1 MTKSE
6 LAAVK
11 ESWMELVSSVQQM
24 CPSDDKIICD
34 HVKRAE
40 GLLRAIVLMEGDVQ
54 DWRNAPLRYRLLRE
68 SREVCDD

>member
-1 MTKSE
+1 MTKNE

-11 ESWMELVSSVQQM
+11 EAWMELVTAVQQM

-40 GLLRAIVLMEGDVQ
+40 VLLRAIVLYEQDVTLPAAQ
-54 DWRNAPLRYRLLRE
+54 GI
-68 SREVCDD
+68 